1 MAIRP
6 SIYIGL
12 GGTGLAAVSYA
23 KKLYEQAY
31 KGVDNIPGQIAF
43 AAIDFDLAAP
53 EDPNLATDMHD
64 DFLSFANVAAASP
77 KTLYD
82 VRSQRGDFAWM
93 FPSNTRYLGNRISD
107 GASQVRTYGRF
118 LTEMIQDN
126 IIRRISDCI
135 TQVRNIQATLD
146 ASEVVNQPI
155 DIHIAMSLAGGTGA
169 GSFLNVAQ
177 LIREKYQNQ
186 VHIIGYG
193 ILHSVFRA
201 MDPSGNKTPRVIAN
215 AYSSIMDLDYL
226 MGASSENPIKVSLN
240 GRSRELRQPIYDEFY
255 VIDNETEN
263 GKKVDH
269 INKLC
274 EVVGLSM
281 YVSGGEMGNKVRSGA
296 SNTGWQQ
303 GSYNITPK
311 LGWVQ
316 GLGACQVVYKGQEL
330 AEVYSLKAALH
341 LITNL
346 QNISLDVDKAAI
358 DWALEN
364 KIREDLNFDQ
374 LIDSIYDLKKVN
386 ISPAPLD
393 TDDSISDIKQAV
405 ERYVKSRPQFPD
417 NKVIDTRIESLR
429 KSLQDRVKTLVHAE
443 NGVANTKGFLSTLIT
458 NLSIYRTEMD
468 TERSLC
474 EKNAQ
479 DKQVALKKEY
489 KDYEEY
495 SKKIFK
501 SKKNK
506 AIMLEDG
513 IGKIARDIL
522 IDNLEAERRKVAA
535 EIYTNL
541 LTGAGSLHDR
551 IEDLDNKLSALKK
564 QYKDELTSKQNDSA
578 AVHVFEYDLSAQERQ
593 TMEFLPDEAFYDGFF
608 NSLGKSIMNV
618 DVNKELHGKIH
629 DYCLSLPQA
638 KAYCDKLIID
648 VVEGLSAE
656 EYAAFKKI
664 VSEKSSRLLR
674 LDDRGQLS
682 ETRGMLPTAMMV
694 QNYLISIYK
703 NDSNQKTRL
712 ESDRTLLPDIKKE
725 FIFSEFD
732 SMKQKIIFYRSD
744 MAIIP
749 YCIGAFDEN
758 TIDREYSVL
767 VRDAMTAG
775 TTSFNPHF
783 DKQIFDT
790 MRSMDFKLKPEMQ
803 NEVEFYWVCGNFF
816 GWTDVTETQYVMEKD
831 SNRKPI
837 KIESKEDVSHTKYIR
852 CYKGK
857 YQVWN
862 EDGTAM
868 TLDGKWTAL
877 GNTTQREKAFNYFKT
892 IVFPEL
898 RNTLHDKILNDIR
911 SKGKEVY
918 KIMIQSV
925 IDDGMADYI
934 DKIACTDKNSLTYF
948 SKQNGETER
957 FVKEWEFI
965 QKDFINS
972 IENFK

>member
-393 TDDSISDIKQAV
+393 TEDSISDIKQAV
-405 ERYVKSRPQFPD
+405 ERYVKSWPQFPD
-417 NKVIDTRIESLR
+417 KKIIDTRIESLR
-429 KSLQDRVKTLVHAE
+429 KSLQDKVKTLVHAE
-443 NGVANTKGFLSTLIT
+443 NGVANTKGFLSTLMT
-458 NLSIYRTEMD
+458 NLLIYRTEMD

-479 DKQVALKKEY
+479 DKQSALKKEY

-535 EIYTNL
+535 EVYTNL
-541 LTGAGSLHDR
+541 LTEAGSLHDR

-618 DVNKELHGKIH
+618 DVNKELHRKIH

-648 VVEGLSAE
+648 VVNGLSDK
-656 EYAAFKKI
+656 EYADFKKI

-682 ETRGMLPTAMMV
+682 ETRNMLPTAMMV

>member
-393 TDDSISDIKQAV
+393 TEDSISDIKQAV

-541 LTGAGSLHDR
+541 LTEAGSLHDR

-638 KAYCDKLIID
+638 KAYCDKLIVD
-648 VVEGLSAE
+648 VVNELSDK
-656 EYAAFKKI
+656 EYADFKKI

>member
-341 LITNL
+341 LIANL

-393 TDDSISDIKQAV
+393 TEDSISDIKQAV

-541 LTGAGSLHDR
+541 LTEAGSLHDR

-638 KAYCDKLIID
+638 KAYCDKLIVD
-648 VVEGLSAE
+648 VVNELSDK
-656 EYAAFKKI
+656 EYADFKKI

>member
-240 GRSRELRQPIYDEFY
+240 GRNRELRQPIYDEFY

-346 QNISLDVDKAAI
+346 QNVSLDVDKAAI

-393 TDDSISDIKQAV
+393 TEDSISDIKQAV
-405 ERYVKSRPQFPD
+405 ERYVKSWPQFPD
-417 NKVIDTRIESLR
+417 KKIIDTRIESLR
-429 KSLQDRVKTLVHAE
+429 KSLQDKVKTLVHAE
-443 NGVANTKGFLSTLIT
+443 NGVANTKGFLSTLMT
-458 NLSIYRTEMD
+458 NLLIYRTEMD

-479 DKQVALKKEY
+479 DKQSALKKEY

-541 LTGAGSLHDR
+541 LTEAGSLHDR
-551 IEDLDNKLSALKK
+551 IEDLDNKLSVLKK

-618 DVNKELHGKIH
+618 DVNKELHRKIH

-648 VVEGLSAE
+648 VVNGLSDK
-656 EYAAFKKI
+656 EYADFKKI

-682 ETRGMLPTAMMV
+682 ETRNMLPTAMMV

>member
-12 GGTGLAAVSYA
+12 GGTGLTAVSYA

-43 AAIDFDLAAP
+43 AAVDFDLAAP

-64 DFLSFANVAAASP
+64 DFLSFSNVAAASP

-82 VRSQRGDFAWM
+82 VRSERGDFAWM

-215 AYSSIMDLDYL
+215 AYSAIMDLDYL
-226 MGASSENPIKVSLN
+226 MGASSENPIRVSLN

-255 VIDNETEN
+255 VVDNETEN

-341 LITNL
+341 LITNM

-374 LIDSIYDLKKVN
+374 LIDSIYNPKKVN

-393 TDDSISDIKQAV
+393 AEDSISDIKQTV
-405 ERYVKSRPQFPD
+405 ERYVKGRPQFPD
-417 NKVIDTRIESLR
+417 NKVIDTRMENLR
-429 KSLQDRVKTLVHAE
+429 KSLQDKVETLVHAE
-443 NGVANTKGFLSTLIT
+443 NGVANTKGFLSTLMT

-468 TERSLC
+468 TERSLY

-479 DKQVALKKEY
+479 DKLSALKKEY
-489 KDYEEY
+489 KDYEGY

-506 AIMLEDG
+506 AVMLEDG

-541 LTGAGSLHDR
+541 LTEAGSLHDC

-608 NSLGKSIMNV
+608 SSLGKSIMNV

-758 TIDREYSVL
+758 TVDREYSVL
-767 VRDAMTAG
+767 VRDAMTTG

-790 MRSMDFKLKPEMQ
+790 MRSIDFKLKPEMQ

-816 GWTDVTETQYVMEKD
+816 GWTDVVETQYIMEKD
-831 SNRKPI
+831 SNKKPI
-837 KIESKEDVSHTKYIR
+837 KIESKEDVPHTKYIR

-877 GNTTQREKAFNYFKT
+877 GNTAQREKAFNYFKT
-892 IVFPEL
+892 IVFPDL

-918 KIMIQSV
+918 KMMIQSV

>member
-393 TDDSISDIKQAV
+393 TEDSISDIKQAV

-638 KAYCDKLIID
+638 KAYCDKLIVD
-648 VVEGLSAE
+648 VVNELSDK
-656 EYAAFKKI
+656 EYADFKKI

>member
-12 GGTGLAAVSYA
+12 GGTGLTAVSYA

-82 VRSQRGDFAWM
+82 VRSERGDFAWM

-155 DIHIAMSLAGGTGA
+155 DIHIAMSLAGGTGS

-215 AYSSIMDLDYL
+215 AYSAIMDLDYL
-226 MGASSENPIKVSLN
+226 MGASSDNPIKLSLN

-255 VIDNETEN
+255 VVDNETEN

-374 LIDSIYDLKKVN
+374 LIDSIYDPKKVN

-393 TDDSISDIKQAV
+393 PEDSISDIKQTV
-405 ERYVKSRPQFPD
+405 ERYVKNCPQFPES
-417 NKVIDTRIESLR
+417 NVIDMRIKNLK
-429 KSLQDRVKTLVHAE
+429 KSLQDKVK
-443 NGVANTKGFLSTLIT
+443 K
-458 NLSIYRTEMD
+458 MD
-468 TERSLC
+468 TERALC
-474 EKNAQ
+474 EKNAA
-479 DKQVALKKEY
+479 DKQSALKKEY

-513 IGKIARDIL
+513 IGKIAKDIL

-541 LTGAGSLHDR
+541 LTEAGSLYDC

-564 QYKDELTSKQNDSA
+564 QYKNELASKQNDST

-593 TMEFLPDEAFYDGFF
+593 TMEFLPDAAFYDGFF
-608 NSLGKSIMNV
+608 NSLNKSIMEV
-618 DVNKELHGKIH
+618 DVDKELHEKIY
-629 DYCLSLPQA
+629 DYCRSLPQS

-648 VVEGLSAE
+648 VVEGLSAD
-656 EYAAFKKI
+656 EYTAFKKI

-703 NDSNQKTRL
+703 KDSNQKTRL

-758 TIDREYSVL
+758 TVDREYGVL
-767 VRDAMTAG
+767 VRDAMTTG

-790 MRSMDFKLKPEMQ
+790 MRSIDFKLKPEMQ

-816 GWTDVTETQYVMEKD
+816 GWADIVETQYIMEKD
-831 SNRKPI
+831 SNKMPI
-837 KIESKEDVSHTKYIR
+837 KIESKEDVPHTKYIR

-868 TLDGKWTAL
+868 SLDGKWAAL

-898 RNTLHDKILNDIR
+898 KNTLHDKILNDIR

-918 KIMIQSV
+918 KMMIQSV

-934 DKIACTDKNSLTYF
+934 DKVACTDKNSLTYF
-948 SKQNGETER
+948 SKQNGERER

>member
-608 NSLGKSIMNV
+608 SSLGKSIMNV

>member
-393 TDDSISDIKQAV
+393 TEDSISDIKQAV
-405 ERYVKSRPQFPD
+405 ERYVKSWPQFPD
-417 NKVIDTRIESLR
+417 KKIIDTRIESLR
-429 KSLQDRVKTLVHAE
+429 KSLQDKVKTLVHAE
-443 NGVANTKGFLSTLIT
+443 NGVANTKGFLSTLMT
-458 NLSIYRTEMD
+458 NLLIYRTEMD

-479 DKQVALKKEY
+479 DKQSALKKEY

-541 LTGAGSLHDR
+541 LTEAGSLHDC

-578 AVHVFEYDLSAQERQ
+578 AVHVFEYDLSTQERQ

-608 NSLGKSIMNV
+608 SSLGKSIMNV
-618 DVNKELHGKIH
+618 DVNKELHRKIH

-648 VVEGLSAE
+648 VVNGLSDK
-656 EYAAFKKI
+656 EYADFKKI

-682 ETRGMLPTAMMV
+682 ETRNMLPTAMMV

>member
-393 TDDSISDIKQAV
+393 TEDSISDIKQAV

-541 LTGAGSLHDR
+541 LTEAGSLHDR
-551 IEDLDNKLSALKK
+551 IEDLDNKLSVLKK

-638 KAYCDKLIID
+638 KAYCDKLIVD
-648 VVEGLSAE
+648 VVNELSDK
-656 EYAAFKKI
+656 EYADFKKI